1 MNMTTLQQGRPADA
15 AARTPA
21 EARCYDLLDKLAI
34 EYGRVDHD
42 EAATIEACLA
52 VETVLGTEICKNLFL
67 CNRQKTRF
75 YLLTMAPNKPFFTKE
90 LGKQINSSRLSFA
103 PEEFLQ
109 EYLQCSP
116 GSATALGLMH
126 DVNHQVQLVI
136 DKEVYE
142 AEFFCCHPC
151 ICTSTVKLKTADLL
165 EKFLPHTGHSP
176 ILVNLPEY
184 ST

>member
-1 MNMTTLQQGRPADA
+1 MELSPLYHNQRPDG
-15 AARTPA
+15 
-21 EARCYDLLDKLAI
+21 DLLPQ
-34 EYGRVDHD
+34 
-42 EAATIEACLA
+42 EAAVFDLLETLGIDYDRVTGEAADTMEKCA
-52 VETVLGTEICKNLFL
+52 VVSEVLGAPICKNLFL

-109 EYLQCSP
+109 EFLQCSP

-151 ICTSTVKLKTADLL
+151 ICTSTVKLKTSDLL

-176 ILVNLPEY
+176 ILVDLPEY

>member
-1 MNMTTLQQGRPADA
+1 MDLSALYHNQRPEGELLPQESAVFDLLETLGIEYDRVTGDPAD
-15 AARTPA
+15 TMEKCA
-21 EARCYDLLDKLAI
+21 EVSC
-34 EYGRVDHD
+34 
-42 EAATIEACLA
+42 
-52 VETVLGTEICKNLFL
+52 VLGAPICKNLFL

-75 YLLTMAPNKPFFTKE
+75 YLLTMSPDKPFFTKE

-109 EYLQCSP
+109 EFLQCSP

-126 DVNHQVQLVI
+126 DTGHQVQLVI
-136 DKEVYE
+136 DREVYE

-176 ILVNLPEY
+176 ILVDLPEY
-184 ST
+184 PT